1 MVPLLFMSRGLR
13 SEGDNEKKRKQV
25 KRNEIQCI
33 PHLNHGLLVLFRLKF
48 VKKKIYYFH
57 PNIVGRMSVIKIKS
71 VNDPNAAIAIIS
83 PRSIPL
89 VGISLITSKVFFL
102 NFFPLKVTVFVSL
115 GI

>member
-33 PHLNHGLLVLFRLKF
+33 PPLNHGLLVLFRLKF

-83 PRSIPL
+83 PKSIPL
-89 VGISLITSKVFFL
+89 VGISKL
-102 NFFPLKVTVFVSL
+102 
-115 GI
+115 

>member
-1 MVPLLFMSRGLR
+1 MVSLLFVEESLR
-13 SEGDNEKKRKQV
+13 SEGDNEKKRKRV

-48 VKKKIYYFH
+48 VRKKIYYFH

-83 PRSIPL
+83 PKSNPL
-89 VGISLITSKVFFL
+89 VGISKL
-102 NFFPLKVTVFVSL
+102 
-115 GI
+115 